1 MYSAQYCRTIACLPA
16 LEPQARGDLE
26 SARASGAEDLVDSVS
41 WLTKGGLV
49 KYRVIICEVRDI
61 EDVEALHREIDRNS
75 LANLDCFRHPEIRGG
90 EPAAVRK
97 NGGQRDDRN
106 DLVFRRALAI
116 GGEGAIRIG

>member
-1 MYSAQYCRTIACLPA
+1 PRRHADNGQSDRGCCIACLPA

-75 LANLDCFRHPEIRGG
+75 LANWDGFRHPEIRGA
-90 EPAAVRK
+90 EPVAVRE
-97 NGGQRDDRN
+97 NVGQRDGRN
-106 DLVFRRALAI
+106 NLVLRRAL
-116 GGEGAIRIG
+116 